1 MKESL
6 KKFYE
11 EKYKILM
18 IIPFILFGLS
28 ILMIGITVIN
38 HGDVVQKDVSLSG
51 GVSYDIRVDEWN
63 SKTSTDVVDGLLERY
78 PDKTYS
84 VTDLKNFGERIGFS
98 LMIDLDTDME
108 EDEFDLILKE
118 VLEDTFE
125 DKYSIA
131 SKSNMSGTIADDFFR
146 TTFNY
151 LLLAFLLMGVVV
163 FLYFKKL
170 VPSISVIL
178 SSVFDI
184 VITVGVF
191 NLFQMKLSMAGV
203 AAILMLVGYS
213 VDTNILLTTKLIKE
227 KPKNIQNAIYDAMRT
242 GLKMSLTT
250 IGVITAVYFVSQAP
264 AIKQIVIILLIGL
277 VTDLF
282 STWFMNAGILKIY
295 LLKTGVKK

>member
-28 ILMIGITVIN
+28 ILIIGMTVIT

-63 SKTSTDVVDGLLERY
+63 LKTSTDVVNQLLEKY
-78 PDKTYS
+78 PKKTYS
-84 VTDLKNFGERIGFS
+84 ITDLKNFGERIGFS
-98 LMIDLDTDME
+98 LMVDLDSIE
-108 EDEFDLILKE
+108 EESFALVLTE
-118 VLEDTFE
+118 VLEDSFGNN
-125 DKYSIA
+125 YSIA
-131 SKSNMSGTIADDFFR
+131 SKSNMSGTIADDFFK
-146 TTFNY
+146 TTFKY
-151 LLLAFLLMGVVV
+151 LIYAFLLMGVVV
-163 FLYFKKL
+163 FLYFKKV

-184 VITVGVF
+184 IITIGVF
-191 NLFQMKLSMAGV
+191 NLLQMKLSMAGV

-250 IGVITAVYFVSQAP
+250 IGVIIAVYFVSQAP
-264 AIKQIVIILLIGL
+264 AIKQIVVILLIGL
-277 VTDLF
+277 ITDLF
-282 STWFMNAGILKIY
+282 STWFMNAGILKTY